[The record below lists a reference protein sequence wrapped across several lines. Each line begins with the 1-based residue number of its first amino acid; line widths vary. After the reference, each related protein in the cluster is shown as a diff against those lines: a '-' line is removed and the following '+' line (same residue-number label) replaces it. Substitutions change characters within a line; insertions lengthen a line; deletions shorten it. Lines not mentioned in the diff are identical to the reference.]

1 MLTVRDRYDDA
12 EVAGFYADG
21 VWRRTSLSGEVVAQ
35 AEQRPD
41 KLFVCDSTSSLTFGE
56 LREQSLRLAVGLHR
70 LGVRRGDRVVVQ
82 LPNWTEF
89 PTLATATSR
98 IGAVL
103 VPVLPI
109 YRRAEVD
116 YIVGHA
122 EPVLAFTPVE
132 FRRFG
137 HLAMFEEL
145 RDLPASTLRHVV
157 AVRADAGLPA
167 GVLTLADLLAEG
179 SLTDLETEIEGRDAD
194 PDDPLLIMYTSGT
207 TSFPKGCLHTLNT
220 IRSSAL
226 VMAESFAYTDQ
237 DVQFG
242 PSPIVHASGMVHSF
256 VLPLVMGAS
265 SHLMEVW
272 DPAEALRRMERH
284 RITAAAGAT
293 AFLEMMLQAAAPG
306 AHDLS
311 SLRYWACA
319 GSPIPAAV
327 IERAAKVFPR
337 TRWLSVYGRSE
348 NLLTT
353 MCRLGDPPERAVTSD
368 GAALAGARVEIVGP
382 NGQELPP
389 GEEGDIAY
397 WGPSH
402 MLGYHRDPEQT
413 AALFTASG
421 LSTSGDLGRMD
432 AAGFVRVTGRSKDIV
447 VRGGMNISAQELEDH
462 LAGHPSVSAV
472 AVVAMPDQRL
482 GEKVCVYAVPRGDAA
497 LTLGSITDFLRSRQ
511 VANQKLPEH
520 LEVVAELPMTA
531 TGKVQKHL
539 LRASIREKVG
549 G

>member
-1 MLTVRDRYDDA
+1 MLTVEDRYDA
-12 EVAGFYADG
+12 TEVAGFYADG
-21 VWRRTSLSGEVVAQ
+21 LWRGESLYEEVVAQ
-35 AEQRPD
+35 AQQRPE
-41 KLFVCDSTSSLTFGE
+41 KRFVFDSTSSLTFGE
-56 LREQSLRLAVGLHR
+56 LHEQALRIAVGLHR
-70 LGVRRGDRVVVQ
+70 LGVRRGDRVAVQ
-82 LPNWTEF
+82 LPNWVEF
-89 PTLATATSR
+89 TAIAVAVTR

-116 YIVGHA
+116 YIVGHSEA
-122 EPVLAFTPVE
+122 VVAFTPVE
-132 FRRFG
+132 FRRFE
-137 HLAMFEEL
+137 HAAMFGDLAGGQL
-145 RDLPASTLRHVV
+145 REVI
-157 AVRADAGLPA
+157 AVRAEGDSPEGCLSLSDLAVAGE
-167 GVLTLADLLAEG
+167 LADLEAEIHG
-179 SLTDLETEIEGRDAD
+179 LDAD
-194 PDDPLLIMYTSGT
+194 PDEPFLIMYTSGT

-226 VMAESFAYTDQ
+226 VMARSFGYTED

-256 VLPLVMGAS
+256 LLPLVNGAS
-265 SHLMEVW
+265 SHLMEIW
-272 DPAEALRRMERH
+272 DPAEALRRIDQH
-284 RITAAAGAT
+284 RITAGAGAT
-293 AFLEMMLQAAAPG
+293 AFLEMMLQANEPG

-311 SLRYWACA
+311 TLRYWACA

-353 MCRLGDPPERAVTSD
+353 MCRLEDPPERAVTSD

-382 NGQELPP
+382 DGLELPR
-389 GEEGDIAY
+389 GQEGDITY
-397 WGPSH
+397 HGPSH
-402 MLGYHRDPEQT
+402 MLGYFKDPEQT
-413 AALFTASG
+413 AALFTNSG
-421 LSTSGDLGRMD
+421 QSLSGDLGRMD
-432 AAGFVRVTGRSKDIV
+432 ADGFVRVTGRLKDIV

-462 LAGHPSVSAV
+462 LAGHPRVSVV

-482 GEKVCVYAVPRGDAA
+482 GEKVCVYVVAKGDEP
-497 LTLGSITDFLRSRQ
+497 LTLDDINDHLRGLQ

-539 LRASIREKVG
+539 LRADIREKLERL
-549 G
+549 